1 MQNSILSLPDW
12 HYTQIRGRL
21 LESIMFTKTKIL
33 AAGFAML
40 LAGPAI
46 AQDQTE
52 PSEDIDQII
61 VTGARTPLTVNQVGN
76 AVTVITRDD
85 IEQRESRYIADL
97 LRTVPG
103 FSVSHT
109 GVAGSQTQVRVRV
122 SEANHVLVLVDG
134 VRANDPATGDEFRWE
149 YLTTGDVERVEIVR
163 GPQSSL
169 WGSDAV
175 AAVVH
180 IITRKGSGDPSLVG
194 YAEGGSFDTSNA
206 GLGGTF
212 GGSNW
217 SVSGGIEHLDTGGSN
232 ISRTGTE
239 KDGSDVTTA
248 SITAQLDATK
258 AVMLDFSLKATDAY
272 SQFDPVDFFVTGLPT
287 DGDVATQSDN
297 LYTQIGVR
305 VETAESRVA
314 HGLSARYFESDNRN
328 LVDGSEDSSS
338 ASDRLTLMYQAD
350 ISLGEN
356 ILALALEHEETTF
369 EQRGAIVFGDPN
381 QRQQMD
387 VTSIIADYQG
397 LSHDRF
403 TWLVS
408 ARFDDN
414 SDFDDAISGRLSLAY
429 DVSDTTTLRGAV
441 GTGRKNP
448 TFTEMFGF
456 FPGQFVGN
464 PELKPERSTSY
475 DIGIDQ
481 ELLDGAVFLQATLF
495 RQNLKDE
502 INGFVFDPM
511 TFLSTAE
518 NVPGT
523 STRSGVELG
532 AQWRINNSFDLSAMY
547 TYTDSKE
554 QNALG
559 ENVREVRRPRHVAA
573 LSLGYRSSSQRWSA
587 ALAADYGGTRTDVFF
602 PPFPEPSE
610 TVTLDDYWLLD
621 LTVHYKITQS
631 TSLFARGTNLLDE
644 DYEQVYGYRTSG
656 RAGYLGV
663 RVNFGQ

>member
-1 MQNSILSLPDW
+1 
-12 HYTQIRGRL
+12 
-21 LESIMFTKTKIL
+21 MFTRTKIL
-33 AAGFAML
+33 AVSVAILM
-40 LAGPAI
+40 AGPGI
-46 AQDQTE
+46 AQDQAE
-52 PSEDIDQII
+52 PSGDIDQII
-61 VTGARTPLTVNQVGN
+61 VTGARTPLTINQVGN

-97 LRTVPG
+97 LRSVPG

-109 GVAGSQTQVRVRV
+109 GVAGSQTQVRVRG

-149 YLTTGDVERVEIVR
+149 YLTTGDIERVEIVR

-180 IITRKGSGDPSLVG
+180 VITRKGSGDPSLAG

-248 SITAQLDATK
+248 SITAQLNATN
-258 AVMLDFSLKATDAY
+258 AVTLDFSVRATDAY

-297 LYTQIGVR
+297 LYAQIGVR
-305 VETAESRVA
+305 VETSESRVA
-314 HGLSARYFESDNRN
+314 HRLSARYFESDNRN

-356 ILALALEHEETTF
+356 ILALALEHEQTNF

-381 QRQQMD
+381 QRQEMD
-387 VTSIIADYQG
+387 VTSVIADYQG

-456 FPGQFVGN
+456 FPGQFIGN

-495 RQNLKDE
+495 RQDLKDE

-518 NVPGT
+518 NMPGK

-532 AQWRINNSFDLSAMY
+532 AQWRINRSFDLIAMY

-559 ENVREVRRPRHVAA
+559 EDVREVRRPRHAAA
-573 LSLGYRSSSQRWSA
+573 LSLGYRSSSEHWSA
-587 ALAADYGGTRTDVFF
+587 ALVADYGGTRTDVFF
-602 PPFPEPSE
+602 PPFPAPSE
-610 TVTLDDYWLLD
+610 TVTLDAYWLLD
-621 LTVHYKITQS
+621 LTVHYKITPS

-644 DYEQVYGYRTSG
+644 EYEQVYGYQTPG
-656 RAGYLGV
+656 RAGYLGI
-663 RVNFGQ
+663 RVKFGQ

>member
-1 MQNSILSLPDW
+1 MDA
-12 HYTQIRGRL
+12 T
-21 LESIMFTKTKIL
+21 
-33 AAGFAML
+33 
-40 LAGPAI
+40 
-46 AQDQTE
+46 
-52 PSEDIDQII
+52 
-61 VTGARTPLTVNQVGN
+61 N
-76 AVTVITRDD
+76 AVMI
-85 IEQRESRYIADL
+85 
-97 LRTVPG
+97 
-103 FSVSHT
+103 
-109 GVAGSQTQVRVRV
+109 
-122 SEANHVLVLVDG
+122 N
-134 VRANDPATGDEFRWE
+134 
-149 YLTTGDVERVEIVR
+149 
-163 GPQSSL
+163 
-169 WGSDAV
+169 
-175 AAVVH
+175 
-180 IITRKGSGDPSLVG
+180 
-194 YAEGGSFDTSNA
+194 
-206 GLGGTF
+206 
-212 GGSNW
+212 
-217 SVSGGIEHLDTGGSN
+217 
-232 ISRTGTE
+232 
-239 KDGSDVTTA
+239 
-248 SITAQLDATK
+248 
-258 AVMLDFSLKATDAY
+258 FSLKATDAY

-297 LYTQIGVR
+297 LYAQIGVR
-305 VETAESRVA
+305 VETKESRVA
-314 HGLSARYFESDNRN
+314 HRLSARYFESDNRN

-381 QRQQMD
+381 QRQKMD
-387 VTSIIADYQG
+387 VTSVIADYQG

-495 RQNLKDE
+495 RQDLKDE

-644 DYEQVYGYRTSG
+644 DYEQVYGYRTPG

>member
-1 MQNSILSLPDW
+1 
-12 HYTQIRGRL
+12 
-21 LESIMFTKTKIL
+21 MFTKTKIL
-33 AAGFAML
+33 AASFVIL

-52 PSEDIDQII
+52 PSSDIDQII

-85 IEQRESRYIADL
+85 IEQREVRYVADL
-97 LRTVPG
+97 LRAVPG

-109 GVAGSQTQVRVRV
+109 GVTGSQTQVRVRG
-122 SEANHVLVLVDG
+122 SEANHVLVLIDG

-149 YLTTGDVERVEIVR
+149 YLTTGDIERVEIIR

-180 IITRKGSGDPSLVG
+180 IITRKGSGTPALAG
-194 YAEGGSFDTSNA
+194 FAEGGSFDTSNA

-217 SVSGGIEHLDTGGSN
+217 SVSGGIEYLDTGGSN

-239 KDGSDVTTA
+239 KDDSNITTA
-248 SITAQLDATK
+248 SIAAQLNSTS
-258 AVMLDFSLKATDAY
+258 AVTLDFSVRTTDAY

-297 LYTQIGVR
+297 LYAQIGVR
-305 VETAESRVA
+305 VEATDSLVA
-314 HGLSARYFESDNRN
+314 HRLSARYFESDNRN
-328 LVDGSEDSSS
+328 LVDGIEDSSS

-356 ILALALEHEETTF
+356 ILALALEHEETNF

-381 QRQQMD
+381 QHQEMD
-387 VTSIIADYQG
+387 VTSVIADYQG
-397 LSHDRF
+397 LSHDRL

-429 DVSDTTTLRGAV
+429 DLSDTTTLRGAV

-456 FPGQFVGN
+456 FPGQFIGN
-464 PELKPERSTSY
+464 PDLKPERSTSY

-481 ELLDGAVFLQATLF
+481 QLLEGAIFLQATLF
-495 RQNLKDE
+495 RQDLKDE
-502 INGFVFDPM
+502 INGFVFDPI

-518 NVPGT
+518 NLPGT

-532 AQWRINNSFDLSAMY
+532 AQWRINNSFDLGATY

-559 ENVREVRRPRHVAA
+559 EDVREVRRPRHAAA
-573 LSLGYRSSSQRWSA
+573 LSLGYRSSSERWSA

-602 PPFPEPSE
+602 PPFPAPSE

-621 LTVHYKITQS
+621 LTVHYKITAS

-644 DYEQVYGYRTSG
+644 EYEQVYGYQTPG
-656 RAGYLGV
+656 RAGHLGV

>member
-1 MQNSILSLPDW
+1 
-12 HYTQIRGRL
+12 
-21 LESIMFTKTKIL
+21 MFTRTEIL
-33 AAGFAML
+33 TASFAIL

-46 AQDQTE
+46 AQDQAE
-52 PSEDIDQII
+52 PSGDIDQII
-61 VTGARTPLTVNQVGN
+61 VTGARTPLTINQVGN

-97 LRTVPG
+97 LRSVPG

-109 GVAGSQTQVRVRV
+109 GVAGSQTQVRVRG

-134 VRANDPATGDEFRWE
+134 IRANDPATGDEFRWE
-149 YLTTGDVERVEIVR
+149 YLTTGDIERVEIVR

-180 IITRKGSGDPSLVG
+180 IITRKGSGDPALAG

-206 GLGGTF
+206 GLSGTF

-248 SITAQLDATK
+248 SITAQLDATS
-258 AVMLDFSLKATDAY
+258 AVMLDFSLRATDAY

-297 LYTQIGVR
+297 LYAQIGVR
-305 VETAESRVA
+305 VETTESRVT
-314 HGLSARYFESDNRN
+314 HRLSARYFESDNRN
-328 LVDGSEDSSS
+328 LVDGTEESSS

-356 ILALALEHEETTF
+356 ILALALEHEQTDF
-369 EQRGAIVFGDPN
+369 EQRGAIIFGDPN
-381 QRQQMD
+381 QRQEMD
-387 VTSIIADYQG
+387 VTSVIADYQG

-414 SDFDDAISGRLSLAY
+414 SDFDDAVSGRLSLAY
-429 DVSDTTTLRGAV
+429 DVSDTTTLRSAV

-456 FPGQFVGN
+456 FPGQFIGN

-481 ELLDGAVFLQATLF
+481 ELLDGAVFLQATLY
-495 RQNLKDE
+495 RQDLKDE

-518 NVPGT
+518 NMPGE

-532 AQWRINNSFDLSAMY
+532 VQWRINRSFDLGAMY
-547 TYTDSKE
+547 TYTDSEE

-559 ENVREVRRPRHVAA
+559 EDVREVRRPRHAAA
-573 LSLGYRSSSQRWSA
+573 LSLGYRSSSERWSA

-602 PPFPEPSE
+602 PPFPAPSE
-610 TVTLDDYWLLD
+610 TVTLDAYWLLD
-621 LTVHYKITQS
+621 LTVHYKITTS

-644 DYEQVYGYRTSG
+644 EYEQVYGYQTPG
-656 RAGYLGV
+656 RAGYLGI

>member
-1 MQNSILSLPDW
+1 
-12 HYTQIRGRL
+12 
-21 LESIMFTKTKIL
+21 MFTRTKIL
-33 AAGFAML
+33 AVSIAILM
-40 LAGPAI
+40 AGPGI
-46 AQDQTE
+46 AQDQAE
-52 PSEDIDQII
+52 PSGDIDQII
-61 VTGARTPLTVNQVGN
+61 VTGARTPLTINQVGN

-97 LRTVPG
+97 LRSVPG

-109 GVAGSQTQVRVRV
+109 GVAGSQTQVRVRG

-149 YLTTGDVERVEIVR
+149 YLTTGDIERVEIVR

-180 IITRKGSGDPSLVG
+180 VITRKGSGDPSLAG
-194 YAEGGSFDTSNA
+194 YAEGGSFDTSNV

-248 SITAQLDATK
+248 SITAQLNATNT
-258 AVMLDFSLKATDAY
+258 VTLDFSVRATDAY
-272 SQFDPVDFFVTGLPT
+272 SQFDPVDFSVTGLPT

-297 LYTQIGVR
+297 LYAQVGVR
-305 VETAESRVA
+305 VENSESRVA
-314 HGLSARYFESDNRN
+314 HRLSARYFESDNRN

-356 ILALALEHEETTF
+356 ILALALEHEQTNF

-381 QRQQMD
+381 QRQEMD
-387 VTSIIADYQG
+387 VTSVIADYQG

-456 FPGQFVGN
+456 FPGQFIGN

-495 RQNLKDE
+495 RQDLKDE

-511 TFLSTAE
+511 TFLSSAE
-518 NVPGT
+518 NMPGK

-532 AQWRINNSFDLSAMY
+532 AQWQINRLFDLGAMY
-547 TYTDSKE
+547 TYTDSEE

-559 ENVREVRRPRHVAA
+559 EDVREVRRPRHAA
-573 LSLGYRSSSQRWSA
+573 SLSLGYRSSSEHWSA
-587 ALAADYGGTRTDVFF
+587 ALVADYGGTRTDVFF
-602 PPFPEPSE
+602 PPFPAPSE
-610 TVTLDDYWLLD
+610 TVTLDAYWLLD
-621 LTVHYKITQS
+621 LTVHYKITPS

-644 DYEQVYGYRTSG
+644 EYEQVYGYQTPG
-656 RAGYLGV
+656 RAGYLGI

>member
-1 MQNSILSLPDW
+1 
-12 HYTQIRGRL
+12 
-21 LESIMFTKTKIL
+21 MFKKTKIL
-33 AAGFAML
+33 AASFAIL
-40 LAGPAI
+40 FAGPAI
-46 AQDQTE
+46 AQDQSE
-52 PSEDIDQII
+52 PSSDVDQII
-61 VTGARTPLTVNQVGN
+61 VTGARTPLTINQVGN

-97 LRTVPG
+97 LRAVPG

-109 GVAGSQTQVRVRV
+109 GVAGSQTQVRVRG
-122 SEANHVLVLVDG
+122 SEANHVLVLIDG

-149 YLTTGDVERVEIVR
+149 YLTTGDIERVEIVR

-180 IITRKGSGDPSLVG
+180 VITRKGSGAPALAG

-206 GLGGTF
+206 GLSGTF

-239 KDGSDVTTA
+239 KDGSDVTTT
-248 SITAQLDATK
+248 SIAAQLNATN
-258 AVMLDFSLKATDAY
+258 AVTLDFSVRATDAY
-272 SQFDPVDFFVTGLPT
+272 SQFDPVDFFVTGLPV

-297 LYTQIGVR
+297 VYAQIGVR
-305 VETAESRVA
+305 VEAADSRVA
-314 HGLSARYFESDNRN
+314 HRLNARYFESDNRN
-328 LVDGSEDSSS
+328 LVDGTEDSSS

-356 ILALALEHEETTF
+356 ILALALEHEQTSF

-381 QRQQMD
+381 QRQEMD
-387 VTSIIADYQG
+387 VTSVIADYQG

-448 TFTEMFGF
+448 TFTEMFGC
-456 FPGQFVGN
+456 FPGQFIGN
-464 PELKPERSTSY
+464 PDLKPERSTSY

-481 ELLDGAVFLQATLF
+481 ELLDGAEFLQATLF
-495 RQNLKDE
+495 RQDLKDE
-502 INGFVFDPM
+502 INGFVFDPI

-532 AQWRINNSFDLSAMY
+532 AQWRINNLFDLGATY

-559 ENVREVRRPRHVAA
+559 EDVREVRRPRHAAA
-573 LSLGYRSSSQRWSA
+573 LSLGYRSSNERWSA

-602 PPFPEPSE
+602 PPFPAPSE
-610 TVTLDDYWLLD
+610 TVTLDDSWLLD
-621 LTVHYKITQS
+621 LTVHYKITLS

-644 DYEQVYGYRTSG
+644 DYEQVYGYQTPG

>member
-1 MQNSILSLPDW
+1 MI
-12 HYTQIRGRL
+12 TR
-21 LESIMFTKTKIL
+21 TKFL
-33 AAGFAML
+33 AVSVAIL
-40 LAGPAI
+40 LAGPGI
-46 AQDQTE
+46 AQDQAE
-52 PSEDIDQII
+52 PSGDIDQII
-61 VTGARTPLTVNQVGN
+61 VTGARTPLTINQVGN

-97 LRTVPG
+97 LRSVPG

-109 GVAGSQTQVRVRV
+109 GVAGSQTQVRVRG

-149 YLTTGDVERVEIVR
+149 YLTTGDIERVEIVR

-180 IITRKGSGDPSLVG
+180 VITRKGSGDPSLAG

-248 SITAQLDATK
+248 SITAQLNATN
-258 AVMLDFSLKATDAY
+258 AVTLDFSVRATDAY

-297 LYTQIGVR
+297 LYAQIGVR
-305 VETAESRVA
+305 VETSESRVA
-314 HGLSARYFESDNRN
+314 HRLSARYFESDNRN

-356 ILALALEHEETTF
+356 ILALALEHEQTNF
-369 EQRGAIVFGDPN
+369 EQRGAIIFGDPN
-381 QRQQMD
+381 QRQEMD
-387 VTSIIADYQG
+387 VTSVIADYQG

-456 FPGQFVGN
+456 FPGQFIGN

-495 RQNLKDE
+495 RQDLKDE

-518 NVPGT
+518 NMPGE

-532 AQWRINNSFDLSAMY
+532 AQWRINRLFDLGAMY

-559 ENVREVRRPRHVAA
+559 EDVREVRRPRHAAA
-573 LSLGYRSSSQRWSA
+573 LSLGYRSSSEHWSA
-587 ALAADYGGTRTDVFF
+587 ALVADYGGTRTDVFF
-602 PPFPEPSE
+602 PPFPAPSE
-610 TVTLDDYWLLD
+610 TVTLDAYWLLD
-621 LTVHYKITQS
+621 LTVHYKITPS

-644 DYEQVYGYRTSG
+644 EYEQVYGYQTPG
-656 RAGYLGV
+656 RAGYLGI

>member
-1 MQNSILSLPDW
+1 
-12 HYTQIRGRL
+12 
-21 LESIMFTKTKIL
+21 MFTRTKIL
-33 AAGFAML
+33 AASFTIL

-46 AQDQTE
+46 AQDQAE
-52 PSEDIDQII
+52 PSGDIDQII
-61 VTGARTPLTVNQVGN
+61 VTGARTPLTINQVGN

-97 LRTVPG
+97 LRSVPG

-109 GVAGSQTQVRVRV
+109 GVAGSQTQVRVRG

-134 VRANDPATGDEFRWE
+134 IRANDPATGDEFRWE
-149 YLTTGDVERVEIVR
+149 YLTTGDIERVEIVR

-180 IITRKGSGDPSLVG
+180 IITRKGSGDPALAG
-194 YAEGGSFDTSNA
+194 YAEGGSFDTSNV

-248 SITAQLDATK
+248 SITAQLDATN
-258 AVMLDFSLKATDAY
+258 AVMLDFSLRATDAY

-297 LYTQIGVR
+297 LYAQIGVR
-305 VETAESRVA
+305 VETTESRVT
-314 HGLSARYFESDNRN
+314 HRLSARYFESDNRN
-328 LVDGSEDSSS
+328 LLDGTEESSS
-338 ASDRLTLMYQAD
+338 ASDRITLMYQAD

-356 ILALALEHEETTF
+356 ILALALEHEQTDF
-369 EQRGAIVFGDPN
+369 EQRGAIIFGDPN
-381 QRQQMD
+381 QRQEMD
-387 VTSIIADYQG
+387 VTSVIADYQG

-429 DVSDTTTLRGAV
+429 DVSDTTTLRSAV

-456 FPGQFVGN
+456 FPGQFIGN

-481 ELLDGAVFLQATLF
+481 ELLDGAVYLQVTLY
-495 RQNLKDE
+495 RQDLKDE

-518 NVPGT
+518 NMPGE

-532 AQWRINNSFDLSAMY
+532 VQWRINRSFDLGAMY
-547 TYTDSKE
+547 TYTDSEE

-559 ENVREVRRPRHVAA
+559 EDVREVRRPRHAAA
-573 LSLGYRSSSQRWSA
+573 LSLGYRSSSERWSA
-587 ALAADYGGTRTDVFF
+587 ALVADHGGTRTDVFF
-602 PPFPEPSE
+602 PPFPAPSE
-610 TVTLDDYWLLD
+610 TVTLDAYWLLD
-621 LTVHYKITQS
+621 LTVHYKITSS

-644 DYEQVYGYRTSG
+644 DYEQVYGYQTPG
-656 RAGYLGV
+656 RAGYLGI

>member
-1 MQNSILSLPDW
+1 
-12 HYTQIRGRL
+12 
-21 LESIMFTKTKIL
+21 MFTRTTIL

-46 AQDQTE
+46 AQDQVE
-52 PSEDIDQII
+52 PSGDIDQII
-61 VTGARTPLTVNQVGN
+61 VTGARTPLTINQVGN

-97 LRTVPG
+97 LRSVPG

-109 GVAGSQTQVRVRV
+109 GVAGSQTQVRVRG

-134 VRANDPATGDEFRWE
+134 IRANDPATGDEFRWE
-149 YLTTGDVERVEIVR
+149 YLTTGDIERVEIVR

-180 IITRKGSGDPSLVG
+180 IITRTGSGDPALAG
-194 YAEGGSFDTSNA
+194 YAEGGSFDTSNV
-206 GLGGTF
+206 GLSGTF

-248 SITAQLDATK
+248 SITAQLDATN
-258 AVMLDFSLKATDAY
+258 AVMLNFSLKATDAY

-297 LYTQIGVR
+297 LYAQIGVR
-305 VETAESRVA
+305 VETTESRVT
-314 HGLSARYFESDNRN
+314 HRLSARYFESDNRN
-328 LVDGSEDSSS
+328 LLDGTEESSS
-338 ASDRLTLMYQAD
+338 ASDRITLMYQAD

-356 ILALALEHEETTF
+356 ILALALEHEQTDF
-369 EQRGAIVFGDPN
+369 EQRGAIIFGDPN
-381 QRQQMD
+381 QRQEMD
-387 VTSIIADYQG
+387 VTSVIADYQG

-429 DVSDTTTLRGAV
+429 DVSDTTTLRSAV

-456 FPGQFVGN
+456 FPGQFIGN

-481 ELLDGAVFLQATLF
+481 ELLDGAVFLQATLY
-495 RQNLKDE
+495 RQDLKDE

-518 NVPGT
+518 NMPGE

-532 AQWRINNSFDLSAMY
+532 VQWRINRSFDLGAMY
-547 TYTDSKE
+547 TYTDSEE

-559 ENVREVRRPRHVAA
+559 EDVREVRRPRHAAA
-573 LSLGYRSSSQRWSA
+573 LSLGYRSSSEPWSA
-587 ALAADYGGTRTDVFF
+587 ALVADYGGTRTDVFF
-602 PPFPEPSE
+602 PPFPAPSE
-610 TVTLDDYWLLD
+610 TVTLDAYWLLD
-621 LTVHYKITQS
+621 LTVHYKITPS

-644 DYEQVYGYRTSG
+644 EYEQVYGYQTPG
-656 RAGYLGV
+656 RAGYLGI
-663 RVNFGQ
+663 RVGFGQ